1 MYDSLTKISA
11 RLNINSSYA
20 FERQWKRMWFTLA
33 LHKLRVRWS
42 NGTWKQETWDCLT
55 LKRKS
60 WFKKCFQ
67 TSHETSK
74 RINIWLTSS
83 PFQIHVHMLITFC
96 SLFYLHREQYKTA
109 IYCFKTAIHFF
120 RCKNFWFFSQ
130 WRNKWEKNEKNRKIE
145 EYAEACKK
153 KWKWRKKVKKS
164 PRKIYWKK

>member
-1 MYDSLTKISA
+1 MYDSFTKISA

-83 PFQIHVHMLITFC
+83 SFQIHVHMLITFC
-96 SLFYLHREQYKTA
+96 SLFYLHRKQHKTA
-109 IYCFKTAIHFF
+109 IYCFKTAI
-120 RCKNFWFFSQ
+120 RFFSLQ
-130 WRNKWEKNEKNRKIE
+130 KFLIFFSMEK
-145 EYAEACKK
+145 
-153 KWKWRKKVKKS
+153 
-164 PRKIYWKK
+164 